1 MTTRTVPEI
10 SLMGLLQRELKKAK
24 EEYAIY
30 HHSDNERK
38 AMYYYGK
45 MDGIE
50 AAIKVLV
57 GTMSND

>member
-10 SLMGLLQRELKKAK
+10 SLMGLLDRELTKAK
-24 EEYAIY
+24 EKYSIY
-30 HHSDNERK
+30 HPGNNERK
-38 AMYYYGK
+38 AMYCCGK

-57 GTMSND
+57 GTVNND

>member
-1 MTTRTVPEI
+1 
-10 SLMGLLQRELKKAK
+10 MGLLERELKKAK

-30 HHSDNERK
+30 HHSNNERK

-50 AAIKVLV
+50 ASIKVLV
-57 GTMSND
+57 VTMNNDLRQDN